1 MIQFNEEKQNRELG
15 ELRKREEENLVKTLS
30 SKYGIPYVDLGPVP
44 INQDALRV
52 IPEAD
57 AKKAFIAPFN
67 RIDKKVQIAVRSPQN
82 KETLQAIEKLKE
94 KGFQPITFMASSASI
109 EKAWSRYADLS
120 LSFETSGGA
129 LDISS
134 DQIQKFIDES
144 RSLTDIKKMIEETL
158 HMERRYRV
166 SRILEIIVAGALATK
181 ASDIH
186 TEPEENDVRLRY
198 RLDGVLVDIVRL
210 DNDTYR
216 LLLSRIKLLSGLK
229 LNLKKNAQDGRFTI
243 RLSDTDIEIRTSI
256 LPGAY
261 NESIVLRVLNPDA
274 INVPLE
280 EMGINERLFK
290 VIAQEIKKPNGMILT
305 TGPTGSGKTTTLY
318 AFLKKIYSTETKIL
332 TIENPIEYH
341 LDGIVQTQTTKGYT
355 FESGLRAA
363 LRQDPDVIM
372 VGEIRDRET
381 AEIAVNAALT
391 GHLVFSTLHTN
402 NAAGTFPRLID
413 LGINTKVITS
423 AMNLALAQRL
433 VRRIDPAFKKEV
445 VIEGEDKE
453 IVMRILESIT
463 DKSYLEGVQT
473 EKMWVPDVPE
483 GEVSNGYKGRIGLF
497 EGILADENVEKALQ
511 DNPGER
517 DIWEAAKGQGI
528 LNMKQD
534 GVIKVLKGITTLEE
548 VRRVIDLDE

>member
-229 LNLKKNAQDGRFTI
+229 LNLKK
-243 RLSDTDIEIRTSI
+243 
-256 LPGAY
+256 
-261 NESIVLRVLNPDA
+261 
-274 INVPLE
+274 
-280 EMGINERLFK
+280 
-290 VIAQEIKKPNGMILT
+290 
-305 TGPTGSGKTTTLY
+305 
-318 AFLKKIYSTETKIL
+318 
-332 TIENPIEYH
+332 
-341 LDGIVQTQTTKGYT
+341 
-355 FESGLRAA
+355 
-363 LRQDPDVIM
+363 
-372 VGEIRDRET
+372 
-381 AEIAVNAALT
+381 
-391 GHLVFSTLHTN
+391 
-402 NAAGTFPRLID
+402 
-413 LGINTKVITS
+413 
-423 AMNLALAQRL
+423 
-433 VRRIDPAFKKEV
+433 
-445 VIEGEDKE
+445 
-453 IVMRILESIT
+453 
-463 DKSYLEGVQT
+463 
-473 EKMWVPDVPE
+473 W
-483 GEVSNGYKGRIGLF
+483 
-497 EGILADENVEKALQ
+497 
-511 DNPGER
+511 
-517 DIWEAAKGQGI
+517 
-528 LNMKQD
+528 
-534 GVIKVLKGITTLEE
+534 
-548 VRRVIDLDE
+548 